1 MPYDTALAERIRKA
15 LGRQPKLTEKEMF
28 GGVGFMLRGNMAC
41 GVSGKEMIV
50 RVGPVGHDAALKEPH
65 VRPFDLSGGKP
76 AKGWL
81 LVRPGGLKTDAA
93 LKRWVE
99 RGVAFALSLPP
110 K

>member
-1 MPYDTALAERIRKA
+1 MPYDAALADRIRKA
-15 LGRQPKLTEKEMF
+15 LGRQPGLTEREMF

-50 RVGPVGHDAALKEPH
+50 RVGPAAHEAAMKEPH
-65 VRPFDLSGGKP
+65 VRPFDLSAGKP
-76 AKGWL
+76 PKGWL
-81 LVRPGGLKTDAA
+81 LVRPAGLKTEAA

-99 RGVAFALSLPP
+99 RGVAFARSLPP